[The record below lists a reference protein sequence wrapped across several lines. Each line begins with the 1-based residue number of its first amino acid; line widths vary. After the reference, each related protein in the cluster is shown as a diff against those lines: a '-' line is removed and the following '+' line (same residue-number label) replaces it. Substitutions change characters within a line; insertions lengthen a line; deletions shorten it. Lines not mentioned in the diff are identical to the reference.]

1 MAIRRK
7 RESRDQR
14 RFTRS
19 STKKG
24 FVIRPPAHP
33 WRIVG
38 GVVAVI
44 AVVALALVW
53 GSYLKTRSDAFR
65 EAQERG
71 EWTLEA
77 DSTLNRPVA
86 VPNLRAVSIK
96 PMGNVGDIIIAGDH
110 GGVIMTLRTTDGTL
124 CYRSNV
130 GEMAGLT
137 TESDAPTLTDD
148 VARVSRRGL
157 HTICAFAVTCF
168 DAPDSATHTYLRG
181 LELAL
186 LREYAEAGM
195 NDILLFGLPAGT
207 DGKDADTV
215 AFLGDLQA
223 LLADLPSPPA
233 VGVALSAACFTTED
247 HPIPTLPEA
256 VTSSE
261 SDSSAL
267 PPVKIPDG
275 KPPHYVGDVTPARL
289 LTACEYLVLDLRSLT
304 AAEIETALPHLP
316 YAYTRYSLCLLVDKK
331 SPAIAEEILSHGFER
346 VLEMDP

>member
-14 RFTRS
+14 RFTRG
-19 STKKG
+19 STKRG
-24 FVIRPPAHP
+24 IVLRPPAHP

-38 GVVAVI
+38 AVLGVI
-44 AVVALALVW
+44 AVVVLALVW
-53 GSYLKTRSDAFR
+53 GSYLKTKSDAFR

-71 EWTLEA
+71 EWTLED
-77 DSTLNRPVA
+77 DSAPLRSPS

-110 GGVIMTLRTTDGTL
+110 GGVIMTLRSGDGTL
-124 CYRSNV
+124 CYRSDV
-130 GEMAGLT
+130 GERAGLA
-137 TESDAPTLTDD
+137 TESDAPILAED

-157 HTICAFAVTCF
+157 HTICAFTVTCF
-168 DAPDSATHTYLRG
+168 DAPDTATHAYLRG

-207 DGKDADTV
+207 DGKDADTMT
-215 AFLGDLQA
+215 FLSDLQA
-223 LLADLPSPPA
+223 LLADLPTPPA
-233 VGVALSAACFTTED
+233 VGVALSVECFTTEE
-247 HPIPTLPEA
+247 HPIPTHSEA
-256 VTSSE
+256 VSSSE
-261 SDSSAL
+261 SETSAL
-267 PPVKIPDG
+267 PPVRIPDG
-275 KPPHYVGDVTPARL
+275 KPPHYVGDITPARL
-289 LTACEYLVLDLRSLT
+289 LTACEYLVLDLRFLT
-304 AAEIETALPHLP
+304 AEETETVLPHLP
-316 YAYTRYSLCLLVDKK
+316 YAYTRYSLCLLTEKN